1 MVLYDCLI
9 KTKHVAKTKIEV
21 LRVISAQWRLVIGFA
36 YLTKISQALKEP
48 PFNGGLTDEG
58 PKVAE
63 YPGR

>member
-9 KTKHVAKTKIEV
+9 KTKHFAKTKNQCIECE
-21 LRVISAQWRLVIGFA
+21 LCPLSAGYSILLSSLKLGIDRIPDQWRP
-36 YLTKISQALKEP
+36 YS
-48 PFNGGLTDEG
+48 EG

>member
-9 KTKHVAKTKIEV
+9 KTKHFAKKIIRCKECEFCPM
-21 LRVISAQWRLVIGFA
+21 SAGYSILFNLKSQE
-36 YLTKISQALKEP
+36 LTETPI
-48 PFNGGLTDEG
+48 NGGLTDEG

>member
-21 LRVISAQWRLVIGFA
+21 LCVMSALWRLVNRFVQ
-36 YLTKISQALKEP
+36 LTKIGQTLKKTP
-48 PFNGGLTDEG
+48 LNGGLTDEG